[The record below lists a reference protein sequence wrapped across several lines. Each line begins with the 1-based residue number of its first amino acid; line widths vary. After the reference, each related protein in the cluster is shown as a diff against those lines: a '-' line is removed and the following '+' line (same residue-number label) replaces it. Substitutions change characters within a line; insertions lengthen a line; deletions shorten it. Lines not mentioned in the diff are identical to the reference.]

1 MGEILSL
8 EDAKRRRKAAR
19 VLGRT
24 FVFTNGCFDLI
35 HPGHTELLRKAR
47 SLGHYLLVGLN
58 SDRSVR
64 AIKGPDRPLQGEQA
78 RATVM
83 AALASV
89 DYVVLFDEDTPLR
102 LIQELLPDV
111 LVKGGDYTP
120 DKVVGRA
127 EVEKAGGQVH
137 VVPLIPGFSSS
148 QIAERIRQELTD
160 PPRNR

>member
-1 MGEILSL
+1 LGEVLSL
-8 EDAKRRRKAAR
+8 EEAKRRRTAAR
-19 VLGRT
+19 VLGRR

-35 HPGHTELLRKAR
+35 HPGHTELLRRAR
-47 SLGHYLLVGLN
+47 SFGDYLLVGLN

-64 AIKGPDRPLQGEQA
+64 ALKGPNRPVQGELA
-78 RATVM
+78 RAQVV

-102 LIQELLPDV
+102 LIQEQVPDV

-120 DKVVGRA
+120 ATVVGRDV
-127 EVEKAGGQVH
+127 VEKAGGRVQ

-148 QIAERIRQELTD
+148 QITERIRQDRT
-160 PPRNR
+160 

>member
-8 EDAKRRRKAAR
+8 EDAKRRRTAAR
-19 VLGRT
+19 VLGRP
-24 FVFTNGCFDLI
+24 FVFTNGCFDII
-35 HPGHTELLRKAR
+35 HPGHTELLRRAR
-47 SLGHYLLVGLN
+47 SFGHYLLVGLN

-64 AIKGPDRPLQGEQA
+64 ALKGPNRPVQGELA
-78 RATVM
+78 RAQVV

-89 DYVVLFDEDTPLR
+89 DYVVLFDEDTPLQ

-120 DKVVGRA
+120 ATVVGRDV
-127 EVEKAGGQVH
+127 VEKAGGQVQ

-148 QIAERIRQELTD
+148 QLEDRVRQT
-160 PPRNR
+160 R

>member
-1 MGEILSL
+1 LGEVLSL
-8 EDAKRRRKAAR
+8 EDAKRRRTAAR
-19 VLGRT
+19 VLGRR

-35 HPGHTELLRKAR
+35 HPGHTELLRRAR
-47 SLGHYLLVGLN
+47 SFGDYLLVGLN

-64 AIKGPDRPLQGEQA
+64 ALKGPNRPVQGELA
-78 RATVM
+78 RAQVV

-102 LIQELLPDV
+102 LIQELVPDV

-120 DKVVGRA
+120 ATVVGR
-127 EVEKAGGQVH
+127 EVVERAGGRVQ

-148 QIAERIRQELTD
+148 QITERIRQDRT
-160 PPRNR
+160 

>member
-1 MGEILSL
+1 LGEILSL

-19 VLGRT
+19 VLGRP

-35 HPGHTELLRKAR
+35 HPGHTELLRRAR
-47 SLGHYLLVGLN
+47 SFGHYLLVGLN

-64 AIKGPDRPLQGEQA
+64 ALKGPNRPVQGELA
-78 RATVM
+78 RAQVV

-89 DYVVLFDEDTPLR
+89 DYVVLFDEDTPLQ

-120 DKVVGRA
+120 DAVVGR
-127 EVEKAGGQVH
+127 EIVEKAGGQVQ

-148 QIAERIRQELTD
+148 QITERIR
-160 PPRNR
+160 RAGA

>member
-1 MGEILSL
+1 MGEILTL
-8 EDAKRRRKAAR
+8 EEAKRRRMAAR
-19 VLGRT
+19 VLGRR

-35 HPGHTELLRKAR
+35 HPGHTELLRRAR

-64 AIKGPDRPLQGEQA
+64 AIKGADRPVQGEQA

-89 DYVVLFDEDTPLR
+89 DYVVIFDEDTPIR
-102 LIQELLPDV
+102 LIEELLPDV

-120 DKVVGRA
+120 ASVVGKA
-127 EVEKAGGQVH
+127 EVERAGGHVH
-137 VVPLIPGFSSS
+137 VIPLLPGFSSS
-148 QIAERIRQELTD
+148 EIAKRIRLTSG
-160 PPRNR
+160 

>member
-1 MGEILSL
+1 LGEVLSL
-8 EDAKRRRKAAR
+8 EEAKRRRTAAR
-19 VLGRT
+19 VLGRR

-35 HPGHTELLRKAR
+35 HPGHTELLRRAR
-47 SLGHYLLVGLN
+47 SFGDYLLVGLN

-64 AIKGPDRPLQGEQA
+64 ALKGPNRPVQGELA
-78 RATVM
+78 RAQVV

-102 LIQELLPDV
+102 LIQELVPDV

-120 DKVVGRA
+120 ATVVGRDV
-127 EVEKAGGQVH
+127 VEKAGGRVQ

-148 QIAERIRQELTD
+148 QITERIRQD
-160 PPRNR
+160 RA

>member
-1 MGEILSL
+1 LGEVLSL
-8 EDAKRRRKAAR
+8 EEAKRRRTAAR
-19 VLGRT
+19 VLGRR

-35 HPGHTELLRKAR
+35 HPGHTELLRRAR
-47 SLGHYLLVGLN
+47 SFGDYLLVGLN

-64 AIKGPDRPLQGEQA
+64 ALKGPNRPVQGELA
-78 RATVM
+78 RAQVV

-102 LIQELLPDV
+102 LIQELVPDV

-120 DKVVGRA
+120 ATVVGR
-127 EVEKAGGQVH
+127 EVVERAGGRVQ

-148 QIAERIRQELTD
+148 QITERIRQDRT
-160 PPRNR
+160 

>member
-1 MGEILSL
+1 LGEILTL
-8 EDAKRRRKAAR
+8 EEAKRRRMAAR
-19 VLGRT
+19 VLGRR

-35 HPGHTELLRKAR
+35 HPGHTELLRRAR

-64 AIKGPDRPLQGEQA
+64 AIKGADRPVQGEQA

-89 DYVVLFDEDTPLR
+89 DYVVIFDEDTPIR
-102 LIQELLPDV
+102 LVEELLPDV

-120 DKVVGRA
+120 ASVVGRA
-127 EVEKAGGQVH
+127 EVERAGGHVH
-137 VVPLIPGFSSS
+137 VIPLLPGFSSS
-148 QIAERIRQELTD
+148 QIAERIRQIS
-160 PPRNR
+160 R

>member
-1 MGEILSL
+1 MGEVLSL
-8 EDAKRRRKAAR
+8 EEAKRRRTAAR
-19 VLGRT
+19 VLGRR

-35 HPGHTELLRKAR
+35 HPGHTELLRRAR
-47 SLGHYLLVGLN
+47 SFGDYLLVGLN

-64 AIKGPDRPLQGEQA
+64 ALKGPNRPVQGELA
-78 RATVM
+78 RAQVV

-102 LIQELLPDV
+102 LIQELVPDV

-120 DKVVGRA
+120 ATVVGRDV
-127 EVEKAGGQVH
+127 VEKAGGRVQ

-148 QIAERIRQELTD
+148 QITERIRQDRT
-160 PPRNR
+160 

>member
-1 MGEILSL
+1 LGEILTL
-8 EDAKRRRKAAR
+8 ADAKRRRVAAR
-19 VLGRT
+19 VLGRR

-35 HPGHTELLRKAR
+35 HPGHTELLRRAR

-64 AIKGPDRPLQGEQA
+64 AIKGRGRPLQGEQA
-78 RATVM
+78 RATVV

-102 LIQELLPDV
+102 IIQELLPDI

-120 DKVVGRA
+120 AGVVGRA
-127 EVEKAGGQVH
+127 EVERAGGQVQ
-137 VVPLIPGFSSS
+137 VIPLVPGFSSTE
-148 QIAERIRQELTD
+148 IAERIRSSRT
-160 PPRNR
+160 P

>member
-1 MGEILSL
+1 MGEVLSL
-8 EDAKRRRKAAR
+8 EEAKRRRTAAR
-19 VLGRT
+19 VLGRR

-35 HPGHTELLRKAR
+35 HPGHTELLRRAR
-47 SLGHYLLVGLN
+47 SFGDYLLVGLN

-64 AIKGPDRPLQGEQA
+64 ALKGPNRPVQGELA
-78 RATVM
+78 RAQVV

-102 LIQELLPDV
+102 LIQELVPDV

-120 DKVVGRA
+120 ATVVGR
-127 EVEKAGGQVH
+127 EVVERAGGRVQ

-148 QIAERIRQELTD
+148 QITERIRQDRT
-160 PPRNR
+160 